1 MKKTL
6 IGLALLTTA
15 AAGVA
20 IAQVPPP
27 GGDPMGDKTVTKVE
41 AQAKAAE
48 MFAKMD
54 TNNDGKLD
62 QADRAA
68 HRGQMFDR
76 LDTNKDGNVSREE
89 FAAAHAGKDGDAK
102 GPGEHR
108 MGERGGM
115 MGAMMMLRMADANKD
130 GAVSRDEFL
139 AAHAR
144 MFDMADANKDGKL
157 TPEERKA
164 HHAQMRQKMGAK
176 RGGMDHFEHADHTA
190 SK

>member
-76 LDTNKDGNVSREE
+76 LDANKDGNVSRDE
-89 FAAAHAGKDGDAK
+89 FAAAHAGKDAAK
-102 GPGEHR
+102 GQGDHR
-108 MGERGGM
+108 MGKRGEM
-115 MGAMMMLRMADANKD
+115 MGGMMMLRMADANKD

-157 TPEERKA
+157 TPEERTA
-164 HHAQMRQKMGAK
+164 HHTQMRQKMGAK
-176 RGGMDHFEHADHTA
+176 RGGMDHSEHADHTA

>member
-1 MKKTL
+1 MVASELGNRLTRERERARARIAFEGELPAFERLDRIARPKHEE
-6 IGLALLTTA
+6 IG
-15 AAGVA
+15 
-20 IAQVPPP
+20 
-27 GGDPMGDKTVTKVE
+27 
-41 AQAKAAE
+41 
-48 MFAKMD
+48 
-54 TNNDGKLD
+54 
-62 QADRAA
+62 DRAQG
-68 HRGQMFDR
+68 GQMFDR

-115 MGAMMMLRMADANKD
+115 MGAMMMLHMADANKD

-144 MFDMADANKDGKL
+144 MFDMGDANKDGKL

-176 RGGMDHFEHADHTA
+176 RGGMDHSEHADHTA